1 MPVSILL
8 THGTKISPGIHRMAL
23 VVCGGVLGRTS
34 ETKARMHAHSA
45 FIVFFCFFQDSE
57 IKYPERVYIDRK
69 IAYLAATTE

>member
-1 MPVSILL
+1 
-8 THGTKISPGIHRMAL
+8 MAL

-57 IKYPERVYIDRK
+57 IQYPERVYIDRK
-69 IAYLAATTE
+69 IA